1 MPLQKNSMKTLVAR
15 LLPGVMLVAL
25 ALFAGVPGAKA
36 DAWDDC
42 NRRIAVAN
50 WRLHEA
56 IEDHGYDSRQ
66 ARHWRHELREEYERQ
81 EHLRRKYRE
90 RQWNNREW
98 RDRGD
103 YDDGYY
109 DRNRWYEDQYG
120 RRRYRYEPEKDY

>member
-1 MPLQKNSMKTLVAR
+1 
-15 LLPGVMLVAL
+15 MLVAL
-25 ALFAGVPGAKA
+25 ALFGAAPSAKA

-56 IEDHGYDSRQ
+56 IEDHGYDRRQ
-66 ARHWRHELREEYERQ
+66 ARHWRHELHEEYERQ
-81 EHLRRKYRE
+81 EHLGRKYRE

-98 RDRGD
+98 RDRGE

-109 DRNRWYEDQYG
+109 DRNRWYEDQYDG
-120 RRRYRYEPEKDY
+120 RRYRYEREDEY